1 MVYFLYKDYKLDY
14 KKEKHIHVQHSC
26 RFLESDLLKAKEK
39 YIVFSSPCK
48 LIDYFVYN
56 DDYLPFFT
64 ENGFIITPKGDVH
77 ADLRKLLYNYLY
89 TEIIQV
95 KSFVTEEVNNWK
107 ERLHWNDY
115 YIIALQIRTGRLALD
130 DAFNFFLYKD
140 DTSYFIKKAE
150 ELTKEA
156 SKKQSKPVR
165 WFVATDNKG
174 VKRTFIYQRKEL
186 VLATDCK
193 VKHSMAD
200 MYKNE
205 TTEGMLCTL
214 LDGYLI
220 ASSDVAILTA
230 RSTYGIWAASQNF
243 YLKRY
248 SVRKGE
254 YKTSLRNGYL

>member
-1 MVYFLYKDYKLDY
+1 M
-14 KKEKHIHVQHSC
+14 
-26 RFLESDLLKAKEK
+26 KAKEK

-64 ENGFIITPKGDVH
+64 ENGFVITTKGDVH

-95 KSFVTEEVNNWK
+95 KPFVTEEVSRWK
-107 ERLHWNDY
+107 EQLHWNDY
-115 YIIALQIRTGRLALD
+115 YIIALQIRTGRLAMD
-130 DAFNFFLYKD
+130 DAINFFLYKE

-156 SKKQSKPVR
+156 SLKQAKPVR
-165 WFVATDNKG
+165 WFVATDNNG
-174 VKRTFIYQRKEL
+174 VKRTFIYQRKDL
-186 VLATDCK
+186 VFATDCK

-214 LDGYLI
+214 VDGYLI

-230 RSTYGIWAASQNF
+230 RSTYGILAASQNF

-254 YKTSLRNGYL
+254 YKTSLRNRKM